1 MPASLVEVVRQADR
15 WLTPE
20 RFTDYDGAVNGLQFE
35 NRGQVTRIAA
45 AVDATYAVL
54 QKVAAT
60 QSDLVVVHHGL
71 FWSKTVPWTGRRAE
85 LLRWLVERDLAV
97 YSMHLPLDAHPTLG
111 NCALLGRALGFK
123 KLKPFFWDPARPGQF
138 IGWQT
143 DLAQPLSRTEL
154 ANRLGHL
161 LGRAPIVLA
170 GGEPECRRIGI
181 CTGGAGSQLSLAR
194 QEGVDAFVTGE
205 GPHWTHGLAE
215 DLGLNVFYGG
225 HYATETFGV
234 KALAAK
240 LARHFKVPWEF
251 VDHPSGL

>member
-1 MPASLVEVVRQADR
+1 MQLGEVVRQADQ

-35 NRGQVTRIAA
+35 NRGQVSRIAA
-45 AVDATYAVL
+45 AVDASFTVL
-54 QKVAAT
+54 QQVAAT
-60 QSDLVVVHHGL
+60 KADLLVVHHGL

-111 NCALLGRALGFK
+111 NCAQLGRALGFRN
-123 KLKPFFWDPARPGQF
+123 LKPFFREPTRPGQF

-143 DLAQPLSRTEL
+143 TLARPWPRAEL
-154 ANRLGHL
+154 AHRLAEL
-161 LGRAPIVLA
+161 LGRMPVVLA
-170 GGEPECRRIGI
+170 GGGPNCRRIGI
-181 CTGGAGSQLSLAR
+181 CTGGAGSQLALAQ
-194 QEGVDAFVTGE
+194 QEGVDTFITGE

-215 DLGLNVFYGG
+215 DLKLNVFYGG

-234 KALAAK
+234 KALTSK
-240 LARHFKVPWEF
+240 LARLFRVPWEF